1 MNGISRSR
9 CGITDYI
16 TPEYNHTGMQGEA
29 KRRAIPIGVDDFKKV
44 REENYYFVDKSEL
57 ISDILKDKAEV
68 YLFTRPRRFGKSLNL
83 SMLDAFF
90 NAKYKGNG
98 WFNGLKVS
106 EHKSTEQYKNAYPV
120 VYINMKDLSVESGE
134 SFIEDMNLKI
144 SRLFQKYDLGTK
156 IRRTSKENRD
166 IYSRGRAQK
175 LNESELKASV
185 TILCHILDDCYGKPP
200 VILIDEY
207 DNPINNAFSRK
218 SYRKIMAFLPKFYSS
233 MLKSNEHLSF
243 AVVTGVMHIGK
254 ETIFSGLNNLKVNNI
269 FTEQFDERYGFTA
282 AEVRELCTYYGH
294 GKKYE
299 EAREWYDGYRFGN
312 AEIYNPWSVLNYISA
327 GFKPATYWAGT
338 SGNDI
343 IDTLLA
349 HANLETY
356 DELQSLA
363 ENRPVKKTLS
373 PIITLR
379 EVGGNRNA
387 IFSVM
392 AIAGYLNAV
401 PLGNDNYELS
411 IPNTEMRKVF
421 SSMMLNSIHSDA
433 SLAFTYLFEGMINAD
448 LDMVK
453 EGLDTILY
461 DNIPFFVLSKE
472 KDYQLIIAAAAMSLL
487 GRYSVKLEKETGNGR
502 ADILLIPNRPG
513 LPNIIMELKKTQARK
528 PEGMMKSAEGAI
540 GQIKEKGYSRGMEGK
555 VLLYGVS
562 FRGKDST
569 IAMEEIAS
577 AK

>member
-1 MNGISRSR
+1 MSRNR
-9 CGITDYI
+9 CSITDYI
-16 TPEYNHTGMQGEA
+16 TLEYNHTGMQGDVER
-29 KRRAIPIGVDDFKKV
+29 KAIPIGMDNFKKV

-57 ISDILKDKAEV
+57 ISDILRNKAEV

-83 SMLDAFF
+83 SMLDAFL
-90 NAKYKGNG
+90 NLKYKGNR
-98 WFNGLKVS
+98 WFDGLKVS
-106 EHKSTEQYKNAYPV
+106 QHKETGPHKNAYPAI
-120 VYINMKDLSVESGE
+120 YISMKDLPVGGYDKFLSKMGLRISDLYGE
-134 SFIEDMNLKI
+134 
-144 SRLFQKYDLGTK
+144 YDYLREG
-156 IRRTSKENRD
+156 IRDPVDLDRFERTRW
-166 IYSRGRAQK
+166 QK
-175 LNESELKASV
+175 LTEGELQDSLKF
-185 TILCHILDDCYGKPP
+185 LCRLLETYHGTAP
-200 VILIDEY
+200 VVLVDEY
-207 DNPINNAFSRK
+207 DNAINNSFNK
-218 SYRKIMAFLPKFYSS
+218 DSYEDILGFLRDFYSATF
-233 MLKSNEHLSF
+233 KSNEKVSF
-243 AVVTGVMHIGK
+243 TIVTGVMHIGK
-254 ETIFSGLNNLKVNNI
+254 ETIFSGINNLKVNNI

-282 AEVRELCTYYGH
+282 AEVKELCTYYGH

-363 ENRPVKKTLS
+363 EDRPVKKTLS

-401 PLGNDNYELS
+401 PIGNDNYELS

-448 LDMVK
+448 LDMMK

-502 ADILLIPNRPG
+502 ADILLIPNRTG

-528 PEGMMKSAEGAI
+528 PEGMIKSAEGAI
-540 GQIKEKGYSRGMEGK
+540 GQIKEKNYSRGMEGK
-555 VLLYGVS
+555 VLLYGIS
-562 FRGKDST
+562 FHGKDSA
-569 IAMEEIAS
+569 IAMEEITPT
-577 AK
+577 K

>member
-1 MNGISRSR
+1 
-9 CGITDYI
+9 
-16 TPEYNHTGMQGEA
+16 MQGDVER
-29 KRRAIPIGVDDFKKV
+29 KAIPIGMDNFKKV

-57 ISDILKDKAEV
+57 ISDILRNKAEV

-83 SMLDAFF
+83 SMLDAFL
-90 NAKYKGNG
+90 NLKYKGNR
-98 WFNGLKVS
+98 WFDGLKVS
-106 EHKSTEQYKNAYPV
+106 QHKETGPHKNAYPAI
-120 VYINMKDLSVESGE
+120 YISMKDLPVGGYDKFLSKMGLRISDLYGE
-134 SFIEDMNLKI
+134 
-144 SRLFQKYDLGTK
+144 YDYLREG
-156 IRRTSKENRD
+156 IRDPVDLDRFERTRW
-166 IYSRGRAQK
+166 QK
-175 LNESELKASV
+175 LTEGELQDSLKF
-185 TILCHILDDCYGKPP
+185 LCRLLETYHGTAP
-200 VILIDEY
+200 VVLVDEY
-207 DNPINNAFSRK
+207 DNAINNSFNK
-218 SYRKIMAFLPKFYSS
+218 DSYEDILGFLRDFYSATF
-233 MLKSNEHLSF
+233 KSNEKVSF
-243 AVVTGVMHIGK
+243 TIVTGVMHIGK
-254 ETIFSGLNNLKVNNI
+254 ETIFSGINNLKVNNI

-282 AEVRELCTYYGH
+282 AEVKELCTYYGH

-363 ENRPVKKTLS
+363 ENKPVKKTLS

-401 PLGNDNYELS
+401 PIGNDNYELS

-448 LDMVK
+448 LDMMK

-472 KDYQLIIAAAAMSLL
+472 KDYQLIISAAAMSLL
-487 GRYSVKLEKETGNGR
+487 GKYSVKLEKETGNGR

-555 VLLYGVS
+555 VLLYGIS
-562 FRGKDST
+562 FHGKDSA
-569 IAMEEIAS
+569 IAMEEITPT
-577 AK
+577 K